1 VCRALDIFP
10 LPILGALKPARPGPD
25 FARVT
30 GPMSKMQ
37 TLVFSSLAFLALH
50 LVFIAMV
57 VAFSHISSD

>member
-1 VCRALDIFP
+1 
-10 LPILGALKPARPGPD
+10 
-25 FARVT
+25 
-30 GPMSKMQ
+30 MSKMQ